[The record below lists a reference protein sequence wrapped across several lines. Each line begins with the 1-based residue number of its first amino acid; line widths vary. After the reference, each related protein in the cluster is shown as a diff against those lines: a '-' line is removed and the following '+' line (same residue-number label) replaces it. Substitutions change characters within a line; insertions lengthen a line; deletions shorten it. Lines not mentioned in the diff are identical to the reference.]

1 MKSRKKKSYFLF
13 DVTLSMG
20 RAILE
25 GDGFPAS
32 SQRTRRE
39 AEVNYK
45 GKGLFPSSKLDGVL
59 DESVLLQV
67 LQLAVPQGRLVRAL
81 QHNLGGRPAL
91 ESLLPAARAE
101 APEVP
106 GPEAREAVLRRWAG
120 KVVPPGPRE
129 LEESL
134 AAAQTSRRQR
144 EGENRGQSGN
154 CRQVSCRPRN
164 RKPATSRLLPDLPYT
179 IPTPRLGWVGPL
191 TCVILEHT
199 TCLP

>member
-1 MKSRKKKSYFLF
+1 
-13 DVTLSMG
+13 MG

-32 SQRTRRE
+32 SQRTKRE

-45 GKGLFPSSKLDGVL
+45 VRAFTQPRERIPSSQLYGVL

-129 LEESL
+129 LKESL

-144 EGENRGQSGN
+144 EGENRSQSGN

-164 RKPATSRLLPDLPYT
+164 RKPATSRLLPELPYT

-191 TCVILEHT
+191 TCVMRLHT